1 MQLIKNEEVL
11 DVLAPKPWSEL
22 LQTYSYNHN
31 KRHLCLFMKQNY
43 HFDRGLAKYKHAT
56 LPLSFSGIT
65 LWLFL
70 KSNAGKNKQFL
81 ILISRH
87 PRECGAVRKVE
98 KN

>member
-1 MQLIKNEEVL
+1 MEPVL
-11 DVLAPKPWSEL
+11 MVWK
-22 LQTYSYNHN
+22 TN
-31 KRHLCLFMKQNY
+31 
-43 HFDRGLAKYKHAT
+43 
-56 LPLSFSGIT
+56 T